1 LYFGYLL
8 FVLSVPAR
16 VELEFGPSLDV
27 VSVVRRFVGD
37 FYGRVLDEDLT
48 SRMALATHELL
59 ENAIKYSTRGET
71 RLSIRVEPP
80 ASGARVSIQTSNR
93 ATSENLRLVADAI
106 EAMKRSQD
114 PFAYYQEAMRRS
126 ARRSE
131 GSGLGL
137 ARVRAEAE
145 MSLEC
150 DISDERLTLTARCV
164 GEGGAGD
171 AS

>member
-1 LYFGYLL
+1 
-8 FVLSVPAR
+8 VLSVPAR
-16 VELEFGPSLDV
+16 VELEFGPSLEV
-27 VSVVRRFVGD
+27 ISVVRRFVGD
-37 FYGRVLDEDLT
+37 FYGHVLDEDLT
-48 SRMALATHELL
+48 SRMALATHEML
-59 ENAIKYSTRGET
+59 ENAVKYSTRGET
-71 RLSIRVEPP
+71 RLSITVEPP
-80 ASGARVSIQTSNR
+80 AARARVMIQTTNR
-93 ATSENLRLVADAI
+93 ATTENLRFVAEAI
-106 EAMKRSQD
+106 EEMKRSQD
-114 PFAYYQEAMRRS
+114 PFTYYQEAMRRS

-145 MSLEC
+145 MSLDC